1 MDNSKAIRSKKS
13 IGTWLRIVPAKTGHL
28 FTSLVKNVFK
38 IGVQSIAILILVVI
52 TIAPLVYWLTMPIPT
67 KIQADL
73 MVDHV
78 SFRLGA
84 TTDFRQAIKFH
95 SATFREFEQVQ
106 FTPLNQGEALNT
118 VHITGKNERLLPT
131 LSLTTLM
138 PDTTHFGVL
147 HKLTTAKGAK
157 IALSIK
163 PGEGAYQALGIAI
176 ENDPNSLTTPLAI
189 LQHRGAFQVKTRHCQ
204 IDGIEYPTTFEVGDL
219 SRRNPAIAIT
229 GQTDTLRIM
238 LSVPANQDFDIVPS
252 GLSIT
257 DLDLFW
263 DEMVKGQRVVTTAVK
278 QGEISYLTYSNVEPV
293 SFGASK
299 VSFGKADTFK
309 IEKIT
314 YDANS
319 KSLKIR
325 LNGLAK
331 NSIRTYLP
339 DFPDNDREYRLTR
352 ADTIAKASKFSQV
365 MFDILLW
372 IIPIIIG
379 VVGIVAI
386 TRIKLSDDDLTRLA
400 KKLNKQN

>member
-1 MDNSKAIRSKKS
+1 MGNSKATRSKKS
-13 IGTWLRIVPAKTGHL
+13 ISTWLMVVPAKTGPL
-28 FTSLVKNVFK
+28 FTSLLKNVLK
-38 IGVQSIAILILVVI
+38 IGGQSIAILILVVV
-52 TIAPLVYWLTMPIPT
+52 TIAPLVYWLTVPIPT
-67 KIQADL
+67 QIQADI

-84 TTDFRQAIKFH
+84 TTEFRQAIKFH
-95 SATFREFEQVQ
+95 SVTFREFEQVQ
-106 FTPLNQGEALNT
+106 FTPLNKAEALNT
-118 VHITGKNERLLPT
+118 VHITGKDERLLPT
-131 LSLTTLM
+131 ISLKTLM

-147 HKLTTAKGAK
+147 HKLTIAKGAK

-189 LQHRGAFQVKTRHCQ
+189 LRHRGAFQITTRHCQ
-204 IDGIEYPTTFEVGDL
+204 IDGIERPATFEVGEL

-263 DEMVKGQRVVTTAVK
+263 DDMVKGQRVVTTAVK
-278 QGEISYLTYSNVEPV
+278 QGEISYPAYSNVEPV

-299 VSFGKADTFK
+299 VSFDKADTFK

-314 YDANS
+314 YDTNS
-319 KSLKIR
+319 KGLKIR

-339 DFPDNDREYRLTR
+339 DFPDNDQEYRLTR
-352 ADTIAKASKFSQV
+352 ADTIAKASKFRQV

-379 VVGIVAI
+379 VVGIVI
-386 TRIKLSDDDLTRLA
+386 INQVRILPDND
-400 KKLNKQN
+400 QNQ

>member
-1 MDNSKAIRSKKS
+1 MGNSKAIRSKKS
-13 IGTWLRIVPAKTGHL
+13 IGTWLRVVPAKTGPL
-28 FTSLVKNVFK
+28 FASLLKNVFK

-52 TIAPLVYWLTMPIPT
+52 TIAPLVYWLTVPIPT
-67 KIQADL
+67 TIQADL
-73 MVDHV
+73 MVDRV

-95 SATFREFEQVQ
+95 SVTFREFEQVQ
-106 FTPLNQGEALNT
+106 FTPLNQGETLNT

-131 LSLTTLM
+131 VSLTTLM

-147 HKLTTAKGAK
+147 HKLTIAKGAE

-176 ENDPNSLTTPLAI
+176 ENAPNSPTTPLAI
-189 LQHRGAFQVKTRHCQ
+189 LQHRGAFQMTTRHCQ
-204 IDGIEYPTTFEVGDL
+204 VDGIEHPTTFEVDDL

-278 QGEISYLTYSNVEPV
+278 QGEISYPAYSNVEPV
-293 SFGASK
+293 SFGASNLMF
-299 VSFGKADTFK
+299 FGKADTFK

-319 KSLKIR
+319 KGLKIR

-331 NSIRTYLP
+331 NSITTYLP

-379 VVGIVAI
+379 VVGIVI
-386 TRIKLSDDDLTRLA
+386 INEVRILPDNNQ
-400 KKLNKQN
+400 NK